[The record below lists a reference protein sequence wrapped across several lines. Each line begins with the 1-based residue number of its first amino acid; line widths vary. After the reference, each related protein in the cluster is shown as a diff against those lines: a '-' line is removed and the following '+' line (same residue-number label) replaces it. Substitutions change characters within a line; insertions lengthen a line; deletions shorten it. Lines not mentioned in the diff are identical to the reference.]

1 MNKLDYARENIITLY
16 EDGFN
21 AEQIGRLYGA
31 DQGTVLRLLR
41 ANKVKRRSAH
51 RRQGYMTPK
60 NRKAARTYKKLHD
73 GGMTFT
79 AIGEM
84 YGMTKQA
91 IRDRVRRLE
100 RAEA

>member
-1 MNKLDYARENIITLY
+1 MTSLRY

-51 RRQGYMTPK
+51 RRQGYMTAK
-60 NRKAARTYKKLHD
+60 NRKVALTYKKLHD
-73 GGMTFT
+73 EGMTFT
-79 AIGEM
+79 AIGQK

-91 IRDRVRRLE
+91 IRTRVRRLE
-100 RAEA
+100 RTKA